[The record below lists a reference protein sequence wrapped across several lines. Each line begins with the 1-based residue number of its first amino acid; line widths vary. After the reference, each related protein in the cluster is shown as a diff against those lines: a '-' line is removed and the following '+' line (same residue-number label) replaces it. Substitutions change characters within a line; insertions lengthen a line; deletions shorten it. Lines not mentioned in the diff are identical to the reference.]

1 MSDINLTEGIKG
13 DMHGGGDSSAG
24 GALLANSLPDQIMPD
39 MKHIANKETLSGFY
53 NTHTLVKGT
62 FPWTTSDPVGKILFS
77 FANHPMECNWLVDYV
92 QKLFVGWAGHMNIDV
107 RILGTAFMGGSLAF
121 VLVPPTYTRAQALAM
136 SREDVSVFDY
146 VEVDPKDI
154 STMNFA
160 MKDFRPEH
168 FHYEQYNDTN
178 PRSFGGWIICMV
190 WGKLNISP
198 NVDGASLDILVRTQG
213 SYTFRQPRPLQ
224 IGGVSVDTS
233 FPNFTS
239 TPLHEQLGCDNTL
252 KTSVTELYQAP
263 IAWTEVTNGFMY
275 ALNPTK
281 LNQTGIQKY
290 VKPAEPGFLN
300 KIQANHPEGFE
311 SYIRQIQVTD
321 TRPRR
326 SWFFQRHGVQEL
338 DSLNMIAPIAD
349 SPNSFLNLTLRAR
362 SDGVFIANYNPAD
375 PIPVTY
381 TLVSLPVSGGPGT
394 DNWDMNPSGNDF
406 LLRFLRSNAKE
417 IPSASFWAP
426 LGDSDQ
432 PRTFF
437 PLASLP
443 DSVIIK
449 QRTDEQIVFFSS
461 DNFATMSAQSLQFQD
476 DLKGFQWPSG
486 SSAIFSLNDEEGTI
500 VSYVRISSSGL
511 MSSRT
516 GFTAP
521 GTINFRF
528 VQWLG
533 DSSAMPTNPI
543 LSRYEFERQQDE
555 LTNMR
560 AELKSIKKFLR
571 SNPTK

>member
-154 STMNFA
+154 STMNFS

-198 NVDGASLDILVRTQG
+198 NVDGASLDVLVRTQG

-252 KTSVTELYQAP
+252 KTSVTELYQANVP
-263 IAWTEVTNGFMY
+263 WTEVTNGFMY

-281 LNQTGIQKY
+281 LNQTGIQKFI
-290 VKPAEPGFLN
+290 KPAEAGFLN
-300 KIQANHPEGFE
+300 RIETVDSASFE
-311 SYIRQIQVTD
+311 AYIRQMQITD

-326 SWFFQRHGVQEL
+326 SWFFQHHGVQSADRL
-338 DSLNMIAPIAD
+338 TLVAPLVD

-362 SDGVFIANYNPAD
+362 SDGVFISKYDPSD
-375 PIPVTY
+375 PIPITY
-381 TLVSLPVSGGPGT
+381 TLAYLPVSGAPGKG
-394 DNWDMNPSGNDF
+394 NWNMNGKNF
-406 LLRFLRSNAKE
+406 ELLFLRANANT
-417 IPSASFWAP
+417 IPSAYFWAP
-426 LGDSDQ
+426 FGDDDVQ
-432 PRTFF
+432 NTTFF

-443 DSVIIK
+443 DSVIVK
-449 QRTDEQIVFFSS
+449 QRTDEQIVLFTS
-461 DNFATMSAQSLQFQD
+461 DRFATMSAQSLQFQD
-476 DLKGFQWPSG
+476 DIRGFQWPSG

-521 GTINFRF
+521 GTIHFRF
-528 VQWLG
+528 VQWLN
-533 DSSAMPTNPI
+533 DSSAMPTNPV
-543 LSRYEFERQQDE
+543 LSRHEFERQQNE
-555 LTNMR
+555 LATMR
-560 AELKSIKKFLR
+560 AELKTIKKLMR